1 MPQTEEESVPMT
13 CPNLSCGK
21 IFAKPLKAL
30 NLQADSSG
38 PYDACPY
45 CLTEITRPEESFNHP
60 VDIPA
65 EVPQDIVKEHVEEVV
80 AEETIVAPQQSSS
93 CGFHLGYLSERD
105 LKSQI
110 PDECMTCKDMIECML
125 RKMRE

>member
-1 MPQTEEESVPMT
+1 MPQTEEETVLMT
-13 CPNLSCGK
+13 CPNRSCGK

-30 NLQADSSG
+30 NLQANSSG

-45 CLTEITRPEESFNHP
+45 CLTEITRPEESFNLP
-60 VDIPA
+60 VDIPTD
-65 EVPQDIVKEHVEEVV
+65 VPQEIVEEQVIEVV
-80 AEETIVAPQQSSS
+80 AEETIDAPQQSSS
-93 CGFHLGYLSERD
+93 CGFHLGYLSERNP
-105 LKSQI
+105 KSEI

>member
-1 MPQTEEESVPMT
+1 MA
-13 CPNLSCGK
+13 CPNRSCGK
-21 IFAKPLKAL
+21 VFAKPLKAL
-30 NLQADSSG
+30 NLQANSAG

-45 CLTEITRPEESFNHP
+45 CLTEITRLEGSIDLPVEIAVEAPQTGVEEQ
-60 VDIPA
+60 VA
-65 EVPQDIVKEHVEEVV
+65 EV
-80 AEETIVAPQQSSS
+80 ASEETVATQQSSS

-105 LKSQI
+105 KKSQI